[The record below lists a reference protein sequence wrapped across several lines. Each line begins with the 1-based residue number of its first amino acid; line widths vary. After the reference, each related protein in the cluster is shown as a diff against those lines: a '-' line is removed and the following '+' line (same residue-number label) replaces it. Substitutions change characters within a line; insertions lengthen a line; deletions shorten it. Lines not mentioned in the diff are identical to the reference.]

1 MGAWLIGVVLLGLTS
16 EPASMS
22 RAVFVDDFL
31 KGFSCVIITGASS
44 GIGRAILSRIEESGT
59 AAAVFNL
66 SRTPPE
72 GVPNS
77 LKFSHLTCDL
87 SQPHEIEKVVGELRK
102 LMPREG
108 RILLVNNSGFGAYG
122 EFPAPDLDH
131 TLKMVDVNMRAVV
144 HLTGLLWADLKA
156 RGGQVAT
163 VASLA
168 AYQPTPLM
176 TTYAATKAF
185 ALHWS
190 IALDAE
196 ARPYGVRCVAI
207 CPGPVSTN
215 FSKAAGF
222 TGSTGVGGQ
231 TAEECVDEALRAMA
245 KAHPQVIT
253 GWKHKLLGWF
263 SARLPKPWAAA
274 IGLRMIRRLRLDRF
288 VKKA

>member
-1 MGAWLIGVVLLGLTS
+1 
-16 EPASMS
+16 MS
-22 RAVFVDDFL
+22 KNDTIDDFL
-31 KGFSCVIITGASS
+31 RSFSCVIITGASS
-44 GIGRAILSRIEESGT
+44 GIGRAILSRIYNSGT

-72 GVPNS
+72 GVPNTC
-77 LKFSHLTCDL
+77 KFTHLTCDL
-87 SQPHEIEKVVGELRK
+87 SQPSQVEDVVGELRK
-102 LMPREG
+102 LMPAEG
-108 RILLVNNSGFGAYG
+108 RILLVNNSGFGGYG
-122 EFPAPDLDH
+122 EFPAPGLDH
-131 TLKMVDVNMRAVV
+131 TLKMVDVNVRAPVQ
-144 HLTGLLWADLKA
+144 LTGLLWDELKR

-168 AYQPTPLM
+168 GYQPTPLM

-185 ALHWS
+185 MLHWS

-196 ARPYGVRCVAI
+196 AKPYGVRCVAI

-222 TGSTGVGGQ
+222 SGPTGLGGQ
-231 TAEECVDEALRAMA
+231 TAEDCVDESLHAMA
-245 KAHPQVIT
+245 KSRPQVIP
-253 GWKHKLLGWF
+253 GWKNRLLGMF

-288 VKKA
+288 VQR

>member
-1 MGAWLIGVVLLGLTS
+1 MARS
-16 EPASMS
+16 D
-22 RAVFVDDFL
+22 FVDDFL

-44 GIGRAILSRIEESGT
+44 GIGRAILSRLEQSAT
-59 AAAVFNL
+59 TAAVFNL
-66 SRTPPE
+66 SRTAPE
-72 GVPNS
+72 EVANS

-87 SQPHEIEKVVGELRK
+87 SQPHEIEKVVGRLRE

-108 RILLVNNSGFGAYG
+108 RMLLINNSGFGGYG
-122 EFPAPDLDH
+122 EFPAPGLEH

-144 HLTGLLWADLKA
+144 HLTGLLWPDLKA

-222 TGSTGVGGQ
+222 TGSTGLGGQ
-231 TAEECVDEALRAMA
+231 TSEACVDEALRAMA
-245 KAHPQVIT
+245 HTRPQVIT
-253 GWKHKLLGWF
+253 GWKNKLLGGF

-274 IGLRMIRRLRLDRF
+274 IGLRMIQRLRLDRF